1 MDWISHTIFGLA
13 MTRLAFIDRPAQWNK
28 YRSYF
33 VVLAVVASLFPDLD
47 ILTTHRSELHAPL
60 VLLGLA
66 ILIGL
71 AYPISFR
78 PMLAGFWSHSI
89 LDIFLFDN
97 SQGTIRNIIDVVVTN
112 DTAAAEINNTVTTK
126 VAAEGIMLLYPLSQ
140 KMYYILLT
148 EQTYS
153 IMVVVVLS
161 TAVAALYLTRKKT

>member
-1 MDWISHTIFGLA
+1 MDWISHIIFGLA
-13 MTRLAFIDRPAQWNK
+13 LTRLAFIYQHAEWNK

-66 ILIGL
+66 ILMGL
-71 AYPISFR
+71 AYPLSFR
-78 PMLAGFWSHSI
+78 PVIAGFWSHSL

-148 EQTYS
+148 ERTYPL
-153 IMVVVVLS
+153 MMAVVLGS
-161 TAVAALYLTRKKT
+161 AIAALYLTRYKT